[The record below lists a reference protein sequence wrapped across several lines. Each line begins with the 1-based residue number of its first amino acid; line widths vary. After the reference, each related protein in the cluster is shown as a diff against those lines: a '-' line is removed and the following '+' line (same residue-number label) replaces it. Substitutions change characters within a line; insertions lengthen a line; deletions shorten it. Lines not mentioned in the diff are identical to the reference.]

1 MTTKFKGSFCH
12 QNPNCVVTCRS
23 NALIF
28 TILPEY
34 QQTLKRKM
42 ALENEKILL
51 KPYQLGI
58 NFRDGLLFTKHKR
71 EYKTLPLMFFQKCNP
86 ATFLLLT

>member
-1 MTTKFKGSFCH
+1 
-12 QNPNCVVTCRS
+12 
-23 NALIF
+23 
-28 TILPEY
+28 
-34 QQTLKRKM
+34 M

-71 EYKTLPLMFFQKCNP
+71 EYKTLPLMFFPKMQPSNFPLFDLGKKV
-86 ATFLLLT
+86 AS